1 MEDKE
6 IVKVDDTFVQE
17 IKASDNEQK
26 FNLIQRYAKMYA
38 ASDLLPT
45 TFKGNTANIIIALNA
60 AESMNAN
67 PLMVMQ
73 NMYVVHGQPA
83 FSSKFLIATVNAC
96 GRYTPL
102 RYEFKG
108 TEYTDDWSCRA
119 YAFDANNFDTEKPIY
134 GAWVSVKMA
143 KDEGW
148 YGKSGSKWQT
158 MPELMLQYRAA
169 AFFARTNCPEI
180 TMGMYTSEEYSD
192 YSDVTTKGN
201 IAQMAAQRALN
212 RKNNGS
218 K

>member
-1 MEDKE
+1 
-6 IVKVDDTFVQE
+6 
-17 IKASDNEQK
+17 
-26 FNLIQRYAKMYA
+26 
-38 ASDLLPT
+38 
-45 TFKGNTANIIIALNA
+45 
-60 AESMNAN
+60 
-67 PLMVMQ
+67 
-73 NMYVVHGQPA
+73 
-83 FSSKFLIATVNAC
+83 
-96 GRYTPL
+96 
-102 RYEFKG
+102 
-108 TEYTDDWSCRA
+108 
-119 YAFDANNFDTEKPIY
+119 
-134 GAWVSVKMA
+134 MA

>member
-83 FSSKFLIATVNAC
+83 FSSKFLIATVK
-96 GRYTPL
+96 Y
-102 RYEFKG
+102 
-108 TEYTDDWSCRA
+108 
-119 YAFDANNFDTEKPIY
+119 
-134 GAWVSVKMA
+134 
-143 KDEGW
+143 
-148 YGKSGSKWQT
+148 
-158 MPELMLQYRAA
+158 
-169 AFFARTNCPEI
+169 
-180 TMGMYTSEEYSD
+180 
-192 YSDVTTKGN
+192 
-201 IAQMAAQRALN
+201 
-212 RKNNGS
+212 
-218 K
+218 